1 MNVEIFRI
9 DRTLSL
15 PKYETEGSFA
25 FDFLARETIEIM
37 PLNFGMI
44 PGNVIVKCPVDH
56 ALLILPRSSTPRK
69 KSLMFPHSVGLIDHD
84 YCGEEDEIMI
94 QVYNF
99 SRESVVVDRGER
111 IAQGLF
117 VKMAKAMFDEIGEV
131 GEGSRGGFG
140 STDKNNE

>member
-1 MNVEIFRI
+1 MKVEIYRI
-9 DRTLSL
+9 DRELPL

-25 FDFLARETIEIM
+25 FDFVARETTEIL
-37 PLNFGMI
+37 PGKFGLI
-44 PGNVIVKCPVDH
+44 PGNVIVKCPHDH

-84 YCGEEDEIMI
+84 YCGENDEILI

-99 SRESVVVDRGER
+99 SEEPVTVERGER

-117 VKMAKAMFDEIGEV
+117 VKMAKAAFHEIE
-131 GEGSRGGFG
+131 EIKSDSRGGFG
-140 STDKNNE
+140 STGN